1 MWTFHEQSNTT
12 GYVSDVKQA
21 LLTITKEEAEI
32 AMQGVKVPQTLT
44 ASMDQVYHNTNI
56 SRIIIIEIAEFP
68 HQTYHCPHEN
78 IGAPFSTA
86 HKPYVNRNVFLKLP
100 PTFDEKY
107 YFSLTLD
114 RPPSVFF
121 FVT

>member
-44 ASMDQVYHNTNI
+44 ASMDQVSI
-56 SRIIIIEIAEFP
+56 SPA
-68 HQTYHCPHEN
+68 
-78 IGAPFSTA
+78 S
-86 HKPYVNRNVFLKLP
+86 
-100 PTFDEKY
+100 
-107 YFSLTLD
+107 
-114 RPPSVFF
+114 
-121 FVT
+121 